1 MHKKNLYP
9 NTVDFQL
16 ENKEKRKKRKKRMRN
31 ETHGRPLVLQYPR
44 LVSSPVFSLVF
55 SINPVT
61 FRVIK

>member
-16 ENKEKRKKRKKRMRN
+16 ENKEKRKKRMRN
-31 ETHGRPLVLQYPR
+31 ETQGRLLVLQYPR
-44 LVSSPVFSLVF
+44 LVCSPVFSLVF
-55 SINPVT
+55 SMNPAI